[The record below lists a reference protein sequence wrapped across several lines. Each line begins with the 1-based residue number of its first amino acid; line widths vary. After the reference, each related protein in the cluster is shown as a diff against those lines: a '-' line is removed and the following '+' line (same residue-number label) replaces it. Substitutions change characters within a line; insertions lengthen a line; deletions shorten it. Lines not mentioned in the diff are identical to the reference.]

1 MITKQPRSPKEDDD
15 VITRRLTVRL
25 LGSVAIVGM
34 GVMGWLAARGQPSPT
49 ELGVAIGAAV
59 SALAYQLGALRR

>member
-1 MITKQPRSPKEDDD
+1 MSPRQPRSPKEHDD
-15 VITRRLTVRL
+15 VVTKRLTVGL
-25 LGSVAIVGM
+25 LGSVAVLGM
-34 GVMGWLAARGQPSPT
+34 GLMGWLAARGQPSPT